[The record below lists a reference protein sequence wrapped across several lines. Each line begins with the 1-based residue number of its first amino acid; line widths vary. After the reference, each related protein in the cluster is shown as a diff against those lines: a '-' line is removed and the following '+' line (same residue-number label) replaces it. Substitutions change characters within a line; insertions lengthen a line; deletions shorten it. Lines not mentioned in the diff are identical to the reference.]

1 MNREVAWQMPTKTD
15 ESNARM
21 QNIECL
27 LEVHDN
33 MMREN
38 RIGIEAGGDGS
49 RELLRVTQMINTM
62 REKGRGKE
70 KG

>member
-1 MNREVAWQMPTKTD
+1 
-15 ESNARM
+15 M